1 MLMAQRATY
10 RLRSGTLQEF
20 DISVGAISRK
30 CTALRHGQIWRDTDG
45 DLTQV
50 VGVAEEKV

>member
-1 MLMAQRATY
+1 MAQRATY